1 MEGIIGAYYWRL
13 EDITRGYYSRILV
26 VEDIIGVYEYIID
39 YWRILLDDIIG
50 ESYWRKLVED
60 IIEDHSWRILREHAT
75 G

>member
-1 MEGIIGAYYWRL
+1 M
-13 EDITRGYYSRILV
+13 
-26 VEDIIGVYEYIID
+26 EDIIGVYEYIIG